1 MDRAAIIGIGMTKIE
16 ARKIQDTFADMA
28 WEAVNKALE
37 DAGITINEIDNVITT
52 SNDFFDGRTIS
63 CMAVGDASGVR
74 SKNCSCVEGDGT
86 FGAFYGL
93 ARALSGSY
101 GTTLVTAHS
110 KGSESVSSLIT
121 NAAFDPIY
129 NRALGMDMISACAMQ
144 ANAYM
149 HRTGTTPE
157 QLALVSVKN
166 HGNAKRNPLAQL
178 PMTITVKDVLKSE
191 MIADPLHKLDCSPV
205 SDGCCAI
212 IIANEE
218 RAKPHRKRAVWIKG
232 AAFCSDAYFLGDRD
246 LSKARSLDQGGE
258 EGLRHGGHQEPD
270 EGDRRGGGVRR
281 LHLPGAHV
289 ARGAGAV
296 REGRP
301 GKKLE
306 KGYYG
311 LKGKLP
317 VNPSGGLLCG
327 PPGHRGGANPHRGG
341 GQAAPRGG
349 RRIPGERREDGP
361 RPRGERPVRP
371 VALRLDSREGEIGGR
386 HGKEE
391 NGRSSNRDRPFTGAT
406 GPMST
411 GRSS

>member
-1 MDRAAIIGIGMTKIE
+1 MDKAAIIGIGMTKIE
-16 ARKIQDTFADMA
+16 ARKVKDTFADMA
-28 WEAVNKALE
+28 WEAVNKALD

-74 SKNCSCVEGDGT
+74 HKNCSCVEGDGT

-110 KGSESVSSLIT
+110 KGSESISSLIT

-129 NRALGMDMISACAMQ
+129 SRALGMDMISACAMQ
-144 ANAYM
+144 ANSYM

-218 RAKPHRKRAVWIKG
+218 RAKPHKKRAVWIKG

-246 LSKARSLDQGGE
+246 LSRARSLTRAAKKAYGMAGIKNPLKEVDVAEVYDAFTYQELMWLEALGLAGK
-258 EGLRHGGHQEPD
+258 EG
-270 EGDRRGGGVRR
+270 
-281 LHLPGAHV
+281 
-289 ARGAGAV
+289 
-296 REGRP
+296 P

-317 VNPSGGLLCG
+317 VNPSGGLLS
-327 PPGHRGGANPHRGG
+327 GHPVI
-341 GQAAPRGG
+341 AAGLI
-349 RRIPGERREDGP
+349 RIAEAVKQL
-361 RPRGERPVRP
+361 RGEAGKYQVKGART
-371 VALRLDSREGEIGGR
+371 ALAHGVNGLCGQSHCVWIL
-386 HGKEE
+386 GKEK
-391 NGRSSNRDRPFTGAT
+391 
-406 GPMST
+406 
-411 GRSS
+411 